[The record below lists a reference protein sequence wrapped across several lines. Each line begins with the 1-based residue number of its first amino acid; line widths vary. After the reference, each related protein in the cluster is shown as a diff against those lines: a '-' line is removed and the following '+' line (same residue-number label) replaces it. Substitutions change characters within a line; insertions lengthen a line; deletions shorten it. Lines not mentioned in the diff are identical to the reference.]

1 MSLESTLPYPM
12 DTADQ
17 LHYAVTRIT
26 THYYSDDGTVNPH
39 EEKVGTGF
47 FYSNLTSQSRFL
59 ITNRHVII
67 EENKGYQP
75 NLIRIRLHTD
85 TTDVT
90 ENEEYDIP
98 LYNSTRRLWREPKQ
112 IGADIVAIPVDVS
125 DLGVKGMHVVSFASN
140 NLLPSEI
147 QLHLNDD
154 VFVLGYPLDIF
165 DRLHNLPSA
174 IGGTLASPY
183 PLPWNGNP
191 YFLVNAPLDQGTSG
205 SPVITKFKS
214 SWRLRDG
221 RQLDIGYAIFLL
233 GINSSTF
240 PAREGDEPKQMNA
253 AYFATDI
260 EYMTR

>member
-1 MSLESTLPYPM
+1 M
-12 DTADQ
+12 DTVDQ

-26 THYYSDDGTVNPH
+26 THYYEDDRTINPDPVR
-39 EEKVGTGF
+39 VGTGF

-67 EENKGYQP
+67 NENEDYFP
-75 NLIRIRLHTD
+75 NFIRVRLHTD
-85 TTDVT
+85 MTDVT
-90 ENEEYDIP
+90 ENEDYDIP
-98 LYNSTRRLWREPKQ
+98 LYDSTKKLWRESTQ
-112 IGADIVAIPVDVS
+112 RGADMVAIPVDVS
-125 DLGVKGMHVVSFASN
+125 DLSVNGMHAVSFASN

-191 YFLVNAPLDQGTSG
+191 YFLLNASLDKGTSG

-214 SWRLRDG
+214 SWKLINGQQR
-221 RQLDIGYAIFLL
+221 DIGYGIFLL

>member
-1 MSLESTLPYPM
+1 M
-12 DTADQ
+12 DTVDQ

-26 THYYSDDGTVNPH
+26 THYYDDDKTINPH
-39 EEKVGTGF
+39 TEKVGTGF

-67 EENKGYQP
+67 VENEDYMP
-75 NLIRIRLHTD
+75 NVIRVRLHTD
-85 TTDVT
+85 MTDVS
-90 ENEEYDIP
+90 ENEDYDIP
-98 LYNSTRRLWREPKQ
+98 LYNSTKKLWREPKQ
-112 IGADIVAIPVDVS
+112 RGADMVAIPVDVS
-125 DLGVKGMHVVSFASN
+125 HLSVNGMHAVSFASN
-140 NLLPSEI
+140 NLLPSEV
-147 QLHLNDD
+147 QLHINDD

-174 IGGTLASPY
+174 IGGSLASPY

-191 YFLVNAPLDQGTSG
+191 YFLVNAPLDIGTSG

-214 SWRLRDG
+214 SWKLRDG
-221 RQLDIGYAIFLL
+221 RQLDSGYSIFLL

-260 EYMTR
+260 EEMTR